1 MDVDP
6 PDPPEARGE
15 GDGGGA
21 FGDGGSNGGA
31 FGGGGNGG
39 GAAGFAAGG
48 PAPGA
53 GVPPS
58 GGDAGGGV
66 QSFNVL
72 GTRFECPPRY
82 TLIRP
87 IGQGAY
93 GVVCSAMDNA
103 TGRKVAIKKIANIV
117 DNETD
122 CKRTLRE
129 MRLLRHF
136 RHENVIAIS
145 DVYVP
150 AADGMQFS
158 DVYTVTELMDT
169 DLHQIITSGQ
179 ELSDEH
185 CQYFLYQILKALK
198 HIHSASVLHRDLKPS
213 NILINGNCDL
223 KICDF
228 GLARVADPAGDANN
242 LTAYVATRWYRAPEI
257 IILSKNYGPAVDVW
271 SVGCILAEILGRRPL
286 FPGRDYIHQLS
297 LVIDLIG
304 TPSARD
310 MEHIH
315 LDRARKFI
323 EEHLP
328 QTEPK
333 RLSEVFPAA
342 PSALLDLLAQML
354 VFDPAGRITVEA
366 ALRHPYLADLH
377 DAEAEPDCDQAFDFD
392 FNQGPIPKDQL
403 RGLIFEELLLYHPEL
418 R

>member
-6 PDPPEARGE
+6 PDPPDARG
-15 GDGGGA
+15 GGGGIGA
-21 FGDGGSNGGA
+21 SAGSALNGGGR
-31 FGGGGNGG
+31 FGGGFANDNGG
-39 GAAGFAAGG
+39 GVPP
-48 PAPGA
+48 PAPA
-53 GVPPS
+53 PS
-58 GGDAGGGV
+58 AVQGNGGV

-72 GTRFECPPRY
+72 GTRFDCPPRY
-82 TLIRP
+82 SLIRP

-93 GVVCSAMDNA
+93 GVVCSATDNA

-117 DNETD
+117 DSEMD

-136 RHENVIAIS
+136 RHENVISIS

-150 AADGMQFS
+150 ATDGMQFG

-213 NILINGNCDL
+213 NILVNGNCDL

-228 GLARVADPAGDANN
+228 GLARVTDPAADGNN

-257 IILSKNYGPAVDVW
+257 IIMSKNYGPAVDVW

-286 FPGRDYIHQLS
+286 FQGRDYMHQLS

-304 TPSARD
+304 TPSSQD
-310 MEHIH
+310 MQHIH

-328 QTEPK
+328 RKEPR
-333 RLSEVFPAA
+333 RLVDVFPAA
-342 PSALLDLLAQML
+342 PPQLLDLLGQML
-354 VFDPAGRITVEA
+354 VFDPAGRITVGA
-366 ALRHPYLADLH
+366 ALQHPYLADLH
-377 DAEAEPDCDQAFDFD
+377 DAEAEPDCDKAFDFD
-392 FNQGPIPKDQL
+392 FDQGPIEKDQL
-403 RGLIFEELLLYHPEL
+403 RRLIYEELLLYHPEL